1 MDIRSSL
8 DGLKGLLG
16 VTSSAP
22 SAAQRT
28 KTGPAAESSIPS
40 DRATL
45 SSAGSEVALT
55 ASDGGVRMDKVAAI
69 QSALAAGTYSV
80 PASEVASSLV
90 DAMLQRG
97 K

>member
-16 VTSSAP
+16 VTQAAP

-28 KTGPAAESSIPS
+28 KAGQAAESSIPS

-45 SSAGSEVALT
+45 SSAGSEVAST

-69 QSALAAGTYSV
+69 QSALASGAYSV
-80 PASEVASSLV
+80 PASAVASSLV
-90 DAMLQRG
+90 DSMLQRG
-97 K
+97 R